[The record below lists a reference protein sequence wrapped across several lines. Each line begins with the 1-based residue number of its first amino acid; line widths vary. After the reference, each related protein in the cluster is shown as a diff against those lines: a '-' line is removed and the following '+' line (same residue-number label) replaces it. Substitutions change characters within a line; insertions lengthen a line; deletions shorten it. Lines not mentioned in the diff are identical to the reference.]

1 MICILWVEFYDWM
14 VYRIES
20 SMRQLQ
26 KIFQKSWERKEIKIN
41 LLREHFIYFFTYIHT
56 PPSRRFNMEYYWWS
70 TFWEQLLSGAVPEL
84 EMKIFSVHCVRFS
97 LAFEWTNKL
106 IYSSVLQASIQKLS
120 QMEALIMSSLPK
132 NQIQIDQRNIT
143 AETGTKEI
151 IRGIKIN

>member
-1 MICILWVEFYDWM
+1 MSRILWLNDLQNWKLNETTPKDISKIMRAERNKNQLVERTFH
-14 VYRIES
+14 
-20 SMRQLQ
+20 
-26 KIFQKSWERKEIKIN
+26 IFLYLYTHAPFPTFQ
-41 LLREHFIYFFTYIHT
+41 Y
-56 PPSRRFNMEYYWWS
+56 EYYWWS

-143 AETGTKEI
+143 AETGTTEI